1 MKHQIILGIESS
13 CDETSAALIKNN
25 KILSHIIYSQDVHKI
40 YGGVV
45 PELASRSH
53 QINIIPIINK
63 TILLANIN
71 KNEINAVAFTRGP
84 GLMGS
89 LLVGASLAKSFA
101 ISLGIPIIGI
111 HHEQAHILAH
121 FINGIHKYPPK
132 FPFLCLT
139 VSGGHTKIVKVN
151 DFFEMTVLGNTI
163 DDTAGEAFDKIARI
177 CGLGYPGG
185 QLINFYAKKGNPTK
199 FCFSKPK
206 VSGLNFSFSG
216 LKTHILYFL
225 EKKLKK
231 DSNFIK
237 NNIHDICASLQQT
250 IIDILLEKIKLAS
263 LNFNIDRIVLS
274 GGVSANTE
282 FRKQFIQ
289 TALKQNMKPYIL
301 PFEYTKDNAAMIAMV
316 GQLKCDR
323 KLFDSLNITPCARY
337 DLKSI

>member
-1 MKHQIILGIESS
+1 MNNKIILGIESS

-25 KILSHIIYSQDVHKI
+25 KILSHIILSQDIHKI

-63 TILLANIN
+63 TILLANID

-89 LLVGASLAKSFA
+89 LLVGASFAKSVA

-111 HHEQAHILAH
+111 HHVQAHILAH
-121 FINGIHKYPPK
+121 FINGIHNNPPK

-139 VSGGHTKIVKVN
+139 VSGGHTKLVKVN
-151 DFFEMTVLGNTI
+151 DFFEMTVLGDTI

-185 QLINFYAKKGNPTK
+185 QLINNYASKGNKKK

-216 LKTHILYFL
+216 LKTNILYFL
-225 EKKLKK
+225 EKKIKK
-231 DSNFIK
+231 DLNFIK
-237 NNIHDICASLQQT
+237 KNIYDICASLQQT
-250 IIDILLEKIKLAS
+250 IIEILLEKIKLAS
-263 LNFNIDRIVLS
+263 LNFKINRIVLA
-274 GGVSANTE
+274 GGVSSNTE
-282 FRKQFIQ
+282 LRKQFIQ
-289 TALKQNMKPYIL
+289 TAVKEHWTPYIL
-301 PFEYTKDNAAMIAMV
+301 PVEYTKDNAAMIAMV
-316 GQLKCDR
+316 GQLKYER
-323 KLFDSLNITPCARY
+323 KLFDSLNVTPCAIY